1 MQRVTI
7 IYKTVLNQCRE
18 GNGSPSLLDRYICY
32 LIVEQDNCS
41 DLMITVTWRPTRLLT
56 SLDSTHTGRKQSIQ
70 FQRIIELLKIQC

>member
-1 MQRVTI
+1 MIQSIRPDRIMRYHILFLLHIIQMQRVTI

-41 DLMITVTWRPTRLLT
+41 DLMITIT
-56 SLDSTHTGRKQSIQ
+56 
-70 FQRIIELLKIQC
+70 